1 MAADRG
7 DHRSGRAGRRR
18 ASPIAALSRPLNARN
33 FSTNVGERLETTIAR
48 RSEFSSGVAN
58 GLGVGPASSG
68 RQSSV
73 PRNRGS
79 DPHHDAFRFAA
90 DHERR
95 RGFHGGTA
103 AASHVLVA
111 GYSGIWLAAL
121 GSILGRT
128 VGFFDGLFADRF
140 TRYVSVRVMDHA
152 SGLDLAAFEEPA
164 FYDKLERARVQAT
177 DRVAMI
183 REAGSMLQ
191 QMITAITLAASILL
205 FAPWLLLVLVVCLVP
220 AFLGESHFAFL
231 GYSLNFRQTP
241 VRRQM
246 DYLRVLGASKESAK
260 ELKLFGLRPFFVKR
274 YSDLSDQIYGQN
286 KTLARRRLWVGALLS
301 VLSAAGYYGSYAFVI
316 YRTVMGHQSVGTMLF
331 LAGAIAG
338 ASVNIQNIFSA
349 SSSLADQALFL
360 TDLLAF
366 FGLRTKIRSGPD
378 ALPAPRP
385 IRDGFEF
392 RNVTFAYP
400 GASRLLL
407 DRLNFRLEPGERVAL
422 IGENGQ
428 GKTTIVKLI
437 TRLYDP
443 TGGRILLD
451 GVDLRDYS
459 IEDLYREI
467 SVIFQDFMRY
477 DISAA
482 ENIGIGC
489 LDQQFNLQKLQDAAH
504 KSLADGVIDR
514 LPGGYQQMLGRRFE
528 GGVDLSGGEWQKI
541 ALARAFLRD
550 AQLLLLDEPTASL
563 DARSEHEVFQ
573 RFADLTEGKMALF
586 ISHRFSTV
594 RTADRIIVLENGRVA
609 EEGSH
614 SRLMATGGRYSGMFE
629 LQASNYR

>member
-1 MAADRG
+1 MPETSQPTLESAWKQRLHAIRNFPPVLRMVWASGPRVVAASLLFRV
-7 DHRSGRAGRRR
+7 
-18 ASPIAALSRPLNARN
+18 IAALIPITMLSVSRLIMNDVVA
-33 FSTNVGERLETTIAR
+33 STAGQQLPRTFWWLVTLE
-48 RSEFSSGVAN
+48 FV
-58 GLGVGPASSG
+58 
-68 RQSSV
+68 
-73 PRNRGS
+73 
-79 DPHHDAFRFAA
+79 
-90 DHERR
+90 
-95 RGFHGGTA
+95 
-103 AASHVLVA
+103 
-111 GYSGIWLAAL
+111 LAAL